1 MKYTVALVILLI
13 YGCTKHHDPDPVV
26 VNEKDLATDFKIPK
40 AFVDKIK
47 DSMGKEIH
55 AQPEFIFT
63 NLDVVLLTDQENVL
77 KQPMTRIKLPN
88 GGGKIDLA
96 DYVTGQGSFYLS
108 FPSDQF
114 TNPQI
119 TLENIYYISDAPQ
132 IKIENE
138 SYGIGCGKWIEMKP
152 KIKELQ
158 TSKFLK
164 LNTFDQRYMY
174 VAAGQYIV
182 VLKRGLSQ
190 FFLSH
195 LNLTDSRYTDKLCS
209 SIFALN
215 K

>member
-1 MKYTVALVILLI
+1 MALFILLVC
-13 YGCTKHHDPDPVV
+13 GCTKHHDPNPVI
-26 VNEKDLATDFKIPK
+26 VNEKNVATDFKIPK
-40 AFVDKIK
+40 AFIDKIK
-47 DSMGKEIH
+47 ESMGKEIH
-55 AQPEFIFT
+55 TQPEFIFT
-63 NLDVVLLTDQENVL
+63 NLDVVLMTDQENVM
-77 KQPMTRIKLPN
+77 KQPVTRIKLPN

-114 TNPQI
+114 NNPQI
-119 TLENIYYISDAPQ
+119 TLENIYYISDVPQ
-132 IKIENE
+132 VKIENE
-138 SYGIGCGKWIEMKP
+138 SYGIGCGKWIELKP

-158 TSKFLK
+158 TSQFLK
-164 LNTFDQRYMY
+164 LNTFNQRYMY

-209 SIFALN
+209 TIFALN